1 MSEHIFRYRHNLR
14 AGIIANIFAYLPED
28 ILKRH
33 IESDDINHIN
43 MLVDIDRE
51 TLDVNMFL
59 REAVDYPDHDD
70 VGFIAEVNHTTF
82 TLVGRL
88 TFGGNLTPALRLF
101 NNHSYGIFPVDTAT
115 ENLGLS
121 VLNRYYPLPDN
132 EKMRKRYNTMK
143 HYVVTI
149 DVATQTVLNFKP
161 AIFGHG
167 NSEENYQVVA
177 RQKKGTVSFPAYAA
191 NGGFSPAVS
200 PARIGDNSEPYA
212 WNRDTIGD
220 ENLSFQELILK
231 MTSQFSLNEHRYAS
245 NGYPGFDQLRFG
257 NKYWYKIEYDTL
269 VKKVLSPRIKL
280 SGSDLAF
287 YSWWINT
294 PAIDSGRDEGEA
306 PVILHATYD
315 ETSGKVIFSPLP
327 PENFNIT
334 SLLRGLLPR
343 TRGKAWASPLSLK
356 ETATL
361 TLELNDHLSVI
372 PGMYTD
378 LNGIYCYAGEEE
390 IATAVVM
397 DIVRK
402 NTIRDIE
409 KIDRDIAALQE
420 KRNKL
425 IARID

>member
-14 AGIIANIFAYLPED
+14 AGIIANIFAYQPED

-82 TLVGRL
+82 TLVGCL

-177 RQKKGTVSFPAYAA
+177 RQKKAPSVSLHMLPTAGFPLRLALHALAITVNPMHGTVTP
-191 NGGFSPAVS
+191 
-200 PARIGDNSEPYA
+200 
-212 WNRDTIGD
+212 
-220 ENLSFQELILK
+220 
-231 MTSQFSLNEHRYAS
+231 
-245 NGYPGFDQLRFG
+245 
-257 NKYWYKIEYDTL
+257 L
-269 VKKVLSPRIKL
+269 VMKTCLFRS
-280 SGSDLAF
+280 
-287 YSWWINT
+287 
-294 PAIDSGRDEGEA
+294 
-306 PVILHATYD
+306 
-315 ETSGKVIFSPLP
+315 
-327 PENFNIT
+327 
-334 SLLRGLLPR
+334 
-343 TRGKAWASPLSLK
+343 
-356 ETATL
+356 
-361 TLELNDHLSVI
+361 
-372 PGMYTD
+372 
-378 LNGIYCYAGEEE
+378 
-390 IATAVVM
+390 
-397 DIVRK
+397 
-402 NTIRDIE
+402 
-409 KIDRDIAALQE
+409 
-420 KRNKL
+420 
-425 IARID
+425 